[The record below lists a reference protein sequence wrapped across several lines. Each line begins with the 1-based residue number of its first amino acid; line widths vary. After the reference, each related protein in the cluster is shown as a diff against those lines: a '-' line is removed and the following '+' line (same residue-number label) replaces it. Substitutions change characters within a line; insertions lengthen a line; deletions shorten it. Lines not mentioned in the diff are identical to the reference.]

1 MSCIICGPGFIGK
14 CPHGG
19 ATASQIDLE
28 ENHLHHLSI
37 SRSQEL
43 LRQRGNNLTFDDLL
57 AAIYKQ
63 GFKDGKS
70 K

>member
-1 MSCIICGPGFIGK
+1 MDCVICGPGFIGK

-19 ATASQIDLE
+19 ATASQINLE
-28 ENHLHHLSI
+28 AHQLHHLSI

-43 LRQRGNNLTFDDLL
+43 LRRFGSNVTFDDLL
-57 AAIYKQ
+57 AMIYKQ
-63 GFKDGKS
+63 GFEDAKS